1 MILPFSRNTES
12 SVFFFS
18 FTLVSLAS
26 TDGQYIYIICVINPG
41 HTMPFK
47 RLYMSAHWCPP
58 CRRFTPLLAAAYEAH
73 EKYLEE
79 GEQGNSDV
87 TNADD
92 SVGEIEVI
100 FVSFDSVN
108 SEFDN
113 YRKTMP
119 WLSVP
124 FANLHRL
131 QIKDKISKQF
141 NISGIP
147 ALIIMD
153 GSSGNLVSMNGR
165 GLYTDYFKGEYSSW
179 SSSGGCVVS

>member
-1 MILPFSRNTES
+1 
-12 SVFFFS
+12 
-18 FTLVSLAS
+18 
-26 TDGQYIYIICVINPG
+26 
-41 HTMPFK
+41 
-47 RLYMSAHWCPP
+47 MSAHWCPP

-79 GEQGNSDV
+79 GEQGSSDV
-87 TNADD
+87 ANADADD

-100 FVSFDSVN
+100 FVSFDSVK

-113 YRKTMP
+113 YRNTMP

-131 QIKDKISKQF
+131 QIKEKISKQY

-153 GSSGNLVSMNGR
+153 GTSGNLVSMNGR
-165 GLYTDYFKGEYSSW
+165 GLYTVYFKGEYSS
-179 SSSGGCVVS
+179 SSSSWGCAVS